1 MTAVIIAEIASYAS
15 KPGRKSDPK
24 TLAAVELVS
33 QYFELMVIIII
44 IPCKFFWNNT
54 CIRACSTLVQDYRR
68 VAGEEHRGDPKSMS
82 GIELDAAIKFVY
94 VAKPEQPTAR
104 TGIKGKAAQA
114 NFLSNMVPSWTS
126 LLADARLAC
135 AAAATAASTALTEA
149 EAAKTTAIADNQP
162 PAPPSVAP
170 GAVTAAGVD
179 VTSMSEA
186 EKRAL
191 LAKLT
196 SSLPS

>member
-1 MTAVIIAEIASYAS
+1 
-15 KPGRKSDPK
+15 
-24 TLAAVELVS
+24 
-33 QYFELMVIIII
+33 MVIIII

-54 CIRACSTLVQDYRR
+54 CIHAQSTLVGDVAEDLKKVDEAER

-82 GIELDAAIKFVY
+82 GIELDTAIKFVY

>member
-1 MTAVIIAEIASYAS
+1 MGAVAVNSWQLFRTQDLLSAKAMKTAAE
-15 KPGRKSDPK
+15 KKVDD
-24 TLAAVELVS
+24 AAEDLKKVDEA
-33 QYFELMVIIII
+33 E
-44 IPCKFFWNNT
+44 
-54 CIRACSTLVQDYRR
+54 R
-68 VAGEEHRGDPKSMS
+68 VAGEEHRGDPKRMS
-82 GIELDAAIKFVY
+82 GIELDTAIKFVY

-135 AAAATAASTALTEA
+135 AAAATAASTALALA
-149 EAAKTTAIADNQP
+149 EAAETTAIADNQP

>member
-1 MTAVIIAEIASYAS
+1 MGAVAVNSWQVFRTTDLLSAKAMREAAEKKVA
-15 KPGRKSDPK
+15 D
-24 TLAAVELVS
+24 AAEDLKKVDEA
-33 QYFELMVIIII
+33 E
-44 IPCKFFWNNT
+44 
-54 CIRACSTLVQDYRR
+54 R
-68 VAGEEHRGDPKSMS
+68 VAGEAHRGDPKSMS
-82 GIELDAAIKFVY
+82 GIELDIAIKFVY

-104 TGIKGKAAQA
+104 TGIKGKAVQA

-126 LLADARLAC
+126 LFAGARLAC
-135 AAAATAASTALTEA
+135 AAAATAASTALAEA
-149 EAAKTTAIADNQP
+149 EAAETAAIADNQP

-179 VTSMSEA
+179 VTSMSDA

-191 LAKLT
+191 LALLT

>member
-1 MTAVIIAEIASYAS
+1 MT
-15 KPGRKSDPK
+15 
-24 TLAAVELVS
+24 
-33 QYFELMVIIII
+33 
-44 IPCKFFWNNT
+44 
-54 CIRACSTLVQDYRR
+54 RR
-68 VAGEEHRGDPKSMS
+68 SAWRS
-82 GIELDAAIKFVY
+82 GIELDTDIKFFN

-104 TGIKGKAAQA
+104 TGIKGEAAQA
-114 NFLSNMVPSWTS
+114 NFFSNMVPSWTS